1 MNNINFSMR
10 YTLPSYQFPLLTKP
24 MYTPPMYT
32 NSQPN
37 WMPNQTGFNNPLII
51 NTLIQILQRLIAAMN
66 TSGQTTPTTPTTP
79 SNKATILI
87 SSNVP
92 GMSEYHRHTE
102 PGKPSPLVRHNQAED
117 YKEILVQTPVGP
129 RIVAN
134 PGPQIVADANLSNK
148 LKQYFNINSSVPF
161 TTTIYDNDRSGAI
174 SVNDLIYMNDNVTGA
189 QLKEHLLS
197 AADAKA
203 LGLN

>member
-24 MYTPPMYT
+24 ISITP
-32 NSQPN
+32 QPA

-66 TSGQTTPTTPTTP
+66 ASGQTTPTTPTTPTP

-102 PGKPSPLVRHNQAED
+102 PSKPSPLVRHNQAED
-117 YKEILVQTPVGP
+117 YKEILVQTPAGP

-134 PGPQIVADANLSNK
+134 PGPQIVADASLSNK

-161 TTTIYDNDRSGAI
+161 TTTIYDNDRSGSI

-203 LGLN
+203 LGLK